1 MKKHRRGTL
10 RPIFLSKIILSL
22 LLLTLFGASPLRAA
36 AQAQSISMNK
46 KNVSIISVIKEVE
59 KSTNFK
65 FFYNNNQVNVQNLV
79 NVDLKNATIETLMNQ
94 LLKGTQYTYQIE
106 NDQVMIYA
114 SKGEKVAAQVQEVR
128 QQVKQTATGTVV
140 DEKGEPIIGA
150 SVQEKG
156 TSNGV
161 ITNLD
166 GKFSLAL
173 TGSKELVISYI
184 GYVTTQVKVAGQ
196 TLRIVLKEDAQALDE
211 VVVVGYGSQKKVN
224 LTGAVSMVSMD
235 KALGNRPVTNV
246 ASALQG
252 TIPGLVV
259 TSSSVPGQTNK
270 FNIRGTTSINGGEP
284 LVLVDNVPADIDMIN
299 PEDIESVSVLKDA
312 SSAAIYGARGAFGV
326 ILITTKKAKKNSRLQ
341 LNYNNNFGFVKTINR
356 PEQASII
363 DILGTHQAW
372 DNDGKYYADGQNLS
386 DWIGYVKDY
395 NANPS
400 KYPASGLYMPEGE
413 NRYYYLKDNDPQGAI
428 LDNFGFQQTHNA
440 SATGGGE
447 KITYRM
453 ALGYTD
459 NQGTLIT
466 SKDSY
471 DRINMSSYVSAD
483 ITSWLSQSLDV
494 RYASGNRSYVE
505 SDGAIYKTYLPRF
518 YPEGEIASSKDPNGP
533 VYPVNSPENYI
544 RLKDPVRYK
553 DNNTRIFSRTALT
566 PFKGFE
572 AILEYTFDQKN
583 RDKKMYTS
591 PFEMINDQMKA
602 LSSENPATG
611 RYRNDKT
618 TIDYNAINAFANYQF
633 SLNGKH
639 NFKAMVGYSQESRNS
654 ELLWVQRDDMIN
666 PTMPSISGATGEIQT
681 KDEYKEY
688 AIRSGFFRVNY
699 DYMSRYMLEVNGRY
713 DGSSKFPTD
722 SRFGFFPS
730 FSLGWQLGQE
740 KFMEWSKSWLD
751 QLKIRGSWGQVGNQA
766 IAEYAYNP
774 IMTSKQANW
783 LVGGKKPITLNSPGL
798 VRSDFSWEVV
808 ETLDIGV
815 DFSAFN
821 SRLNGTFDWY
831 RRDTKGMLMPGAEF
845 PSVVGANAPQQN
857 AADLRTKGWE
867 VSVNW
872 RDNIGDWGYNVG
884 FNLYDS
890 RSVITKYD
898 NAVGLFRDR
907 NSEKDGTNDEKIFK
921 RYREGMTLGEIWGYT
936 TERYYTIDDF
946 QDGWQNGV
954 WKLKEGVTTIKGNN
968 NIRPGDIMFKNLRDD
983 PENKSVNQIDNG
995 RDNVN
1000 DPGDRSIIGNE
1011 TPRFQFGATAGVS
1024 YKGFDLS
1031 VFLQGTGKRD
1041 AWLEGDLRFPLSH
1054 GEFGT
1059 VYSHQLDFWKPID
1072 PANGNWNPVNPNAEF
1087 ARLYD
1092 QSKNGDSNN
1101 RIQTKY
1107 LANAAYLR
1115 LKNVT
1120 LGYTLPKNIVN
1131 KISLTSIKVFFSGEN
1146 ICTWDK
1152 LPKGYDPER
1161 LGWGYPFYATYSFGI
1176 NVTL

>member
-1 MKKHRRGTL
+1 MKKHRKGTL

-114 SKGEKVAAQVQEVR
+114 SKGEKATAQVQEVR
-128 QQVKQTATGTVV
+128 QQAKLTATGTVV

-161 ITNLD
+161 ITDLD

-259 TSSSVPGQTNK
+259 TSSSVPGQSNT
-270 FNIRGTTSINGGEP
+270 FNIRGTTSINGGSP

-363 DILGTHQAW
+363 DILETHQAW
-372 DNDGKYYADGQNLS
+372 DNDGKYYAEGQNLS

-400 KYPASGLYMPEGE
+400 KYPANGIYMPEGE
-413 NRYYYLKDNDPQGAI
+413 NRYYYLKDTDSQSAI
-428 LDNFGFQQTHNA
+428 LDNYGFQQTHNV

-447 KITYRM
+447 KITYRIS
-453 ALGYTD
+453 LGYTD

-466 SKDSY
+466 NKDSY
-471 DRINMSSYVSAD
+471 NRINMSSYVSAD
-483 ITSWLSQSLDV
+483 ITSWLNQSLDI
-494 RYASGNRSYVE
+494 RYAKGERSYVE
-505 SDGAIYKTYLPRF
+505 SDGAIYQTKLPRF
-518 YPEGEIASSKDPNGP
+518 YPSGEMVRSNDLEGPA
-533 VYPVNSPENYI
+533 YPVNTPENYI
-544 RLKDPVRYK
+544 RLKDPVRYNN
-553 DNNTRIFSRTALT
+553 DNPRIFSRTSLK

-572 AILEYTFDQKN
+572 AIFEYTFDKKN
-583 RDKKMYTS
+583 NDKKLYTS
-591 PFEMINDQMKA
+591 PFEMTNDQMGK
-602 LSSENPATG
+602 LWSDTPSTG

-618 TIDYNAINAFANYQF
+618 TVDYNAINTFANYQF

-639 NFKAMVGYSQESRNS
+639 NFKAMVGYSQETRNS

-666 PTMPSISGATGEIQT
+666 PDMPSISGATGEIQT
-681 KDEYKEY
+681 KDVYKEY

-699 DYMSRYMLEVNGRY
+699 DYMNRYMLEVNGRY

-730 FSLGWQLGQE
+730 FSLGWQVGQE
-740 KFMEWSKSWLD
+740 KFMAWSKSWLD

-766 IAEYAYNP
+766 IDEYAYNP

-783 LVGGKKPITLNSPGL
+783 LVDGKKPITLNSPGL

-898 NAVGLFRDR
+898 NAAGLFRDR
-907 NSEKDGTNDEKIFK
+907 NSEKDDKTFK

-946 QDGWQNGV
+946 QDGWQNGT

-968 NIRPGDIMFKNLRDD
+968 SIRPGDIMFKNLRDD
-983 PENKSVNQIDNG
+983 EENGSVNQIDDG
-995 RDNVN
+995 RDNVS
-1000 DPGDRSIIGNE
+1000 DPGDRSVIGNE
-1011 TPRFQFGATAGVS
+1011 TPRFQYGATAGVS

-1041 AWLEGDLRFPLSH
+1041 AWLGGDLRFPLSY
-1054 GEFGT
+1054 GSFGT
-1059 VYSHQLDFWKPID
+1059 VYSHQLDYWKPID
-1072 PANGNWNPVNPNAEF
+1072 AASGNWNPINPNAEF
-1087 ARLYD
+1087 PRLYD
-1092 QSKNGDSNN
+1092 ESKNAGSNN

-1131 KISLTSIKVFFSGEN
+1131 KISLTNVKVFFSGEN

-1161 LGWGYPFYATYSFGI
+1161 LNWGYPFYATYSFGI